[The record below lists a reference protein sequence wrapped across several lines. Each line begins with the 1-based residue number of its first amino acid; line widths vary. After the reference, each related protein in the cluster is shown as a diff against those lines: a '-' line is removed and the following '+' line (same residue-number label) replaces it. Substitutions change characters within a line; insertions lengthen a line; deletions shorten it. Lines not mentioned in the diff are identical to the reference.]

1 MCQLTPFVLFLIS
14 LSLKGPSSEA
24 CLLPR
29 TSLPPA
35 AALPR
40 KGSMKSAAAG
50 VQVPSKPPPT
60 SPLRLPKDC
69 HRSLGD
75 LKVSLK
81 TVDRRYRSNKHFPCT
96 VCLLDCCLTVYLLI
110 FLFFPQVT
118 RGLVARFLQRSKRNL
133 SLSSEHAGSTGQGP
147 KRRSGAEGTATN
159 HLPFEQV
166 RQQVL
171 IELTY
176 FTPFSSSRHQNSSV
190 LLRVMPSAL

>member
-81 TVDRRYRSNKHFPCT
+81 
-96 VCLLDCCLTVYLLI
+96 LLI
-110 FLFFPQVT
+110 EDT
-118 RGLVARFLQRSKRNL
+118 
-133 SLSSEHAGSTGQGP
+133 E
-147 KRRSGAEGTATN
+147 ATN
-159 HLPFEQV
+159 TFH
-166 RQQVL
+166 VL
-171 IELTY
+171 YVFWT
-176 FTPFSSSRHQNSSV
+176 V
-190 LLRVMPSAL
+190 V

>member
-1 MCQLTPFVLFLIS
+1 MVKIIFLS

-40 KGSMKSAAAG
+40 KGSVKSAATE
-50 VQVPSKPPPT
+50 VQVPTKPSPT

-81 TVDRRYRSNKHFPCT
+81 TD
-96 VCLLDCCLTVYLLI
+96 LI
-110 FLFFPQVT
+110 
-118 RGLVARFLQRSKRNL
+118 K
-133 SLSSEHAGSTGQGP
+133 
-147 KRRSGAEGTATN
+147 
-159 HLPFEQV
+159 
-166 RQQVL
+166 
-171 IELTY
+171 
-176 FTPFSSSRHQNSSV
+176 
-190 LLRVMPSAL
+190 